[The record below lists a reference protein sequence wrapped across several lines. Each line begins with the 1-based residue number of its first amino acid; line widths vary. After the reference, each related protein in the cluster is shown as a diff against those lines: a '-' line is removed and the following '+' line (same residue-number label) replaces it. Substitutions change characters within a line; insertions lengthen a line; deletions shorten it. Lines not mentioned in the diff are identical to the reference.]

1 MRLQEQQF
9 KKIKHIFKSLE
20 ELYNRKESTFKDIR
34 DLLAPGTGIFQG
46 TEQED
51 IENDKINYQQ
61 LLDSEPCSYLDT
73 TKAGLYGGLINPA
86 ARWFELDIDR
96 TAPESNYLDDYE
108 VGQILS
114 GVKEFLYYL
123 FAKSNFYDAMGPTI
137 DEWVRYGSG
146 VMLIEERD
154 YDFIF
159 FNHLTAGE
167 YYLGIDGDGKYNKLA
182 RKFYKTADQMVEDFG
197 LENCPEKVK
206 EAYNRGDFATKFEI
220 HHLIVPNE
228 KTGIIPNRFKFL
240 DLYWFENDILR
251 KSGFYSN
258 PIVVL
263 PWSRKN
269 TRTVY
274 AMGIGERI
282 LGDTKEL
289 QNTVRALALHKAYLA
304 NPALA
309 LHTSLGKKPV
319 LPGARYYRDQDP
331 TKVASEIYRVNAYIQ
346 DLEASRTLL
355 LDKIRKMTY
364 ADLLLLFAQQQ
375 KGTMTAREVSAIV
388 NEQMTLLAPIY
399 LQAKNA
405 LQAIFDRVIDICVRR
420 GAIPDNG
427 VFNPRQIKIEFM
439 SSIAKAQ
446 RMSEAG
452 SIQDLIMYVTQI
464 AQIKPAAL
472 DYINEDAIVKDIAG
486 RLGNYSK
493 INSDEEVA
501 AIRQMQA
508 QQQQAAM
515 AQEQQAQQMKIA
527 KDASKAKIEPNNLL
541 GQQVI
546 QSGGAM
552 PPSDEDIANNG
563 GIY

>member
-1 MRLQEQQF
+1 MQEEQF
-9 KKIKHIFKSLE
+9 KKIKHIFHSLE
-20 ELYNRKESTFKDIR
+20 SLYQKKESTFRDIR
-34 DLLAPGTGIFQG
+34 DLLAPGTGLFKN
-46 TEQED
+46 ENDEL
-51 IENDKINYQQ
+51 ENDKINYQE
-61 LLDSEPCSYLDT
+61 LLDSEPCTYLDT

-86 ARWFELDIDR
+86 ARWFDLDIDR
-96 TAPESNYLDDYE
+96 TNPNVSYLDEYE
-108 VGQILS
+108 IGQMLEAS
-114 GVKEFLYYL
+114 KDFLYYL

-137 DEWVRYGSG
+137 NEWIRYGSG
-146 VMLIEERD
+146 VLLIEERA

-167 YYLGIDGDGKYNKLA
+167 YFLGIDGDGKYNKLA
-182 RKFYKTADQMVEDFG
+182 RKFSKTSDQMIEDFG
-197 LENCPEKVK
+197 YNNVPDNVK
-206 EAYNRGDFATKFEI
+206 EAYNRGDYETKFEI
-220 HHLIVPNE
+220 CHLIMPNDNSGLVN
-228 KTGIIPNRFKFL
+228 KRFKFI
-240 DLYWFENDILR
+240 DLYWMKNDILR
-251 KSGFYSN
+251 KSGYYSN

-263 PWSRKN
+263 PWERKN
-269 TRTVY
+269 LRTVY
-274 AMGIGERI
+274 PIGIGERI

-289 QNTVRALALHKAYLA
+289 QQTVKALAMHKAFLA

-319 LPGARYYRDQDP
+319 LPGARYYTDQDP
-331 TKVASEIYRVNAYIQ
+331 TKVASEIYRVAPYIAEME
-346 DLEASRTLL
+346 DSRTRL

-364 ADLLLLFAQQQ
+364 ADLLLIFAQQQ
-375 KGTMTAREVSAIV
+375 KGNMTAREVSAIV

-399 LQAKNA
+399 LQAKTA

-420 GAIPDNG
+420 GAFPETEY
-427 VFNPRQIKIEFM
+427 FNPREIKVEFM

-446 RMSEAG
+446 RMAEVG
-452 SIQDLIMYVTQI
+452 SVQDLIMYITQL

-501 AIRQMQA
+501 AIRQAQA
-508 QQQQAAM
+508 EQQQAMM

-541 GQQVI
+541 GQQVM
-546 QSGGAM
+546 QMGGAM
-552 PPSDEDIANNG
+552 PPSADEIAAG
-563 GIY
+563 GGSY